1 MIVEQNPKISV
12 ESKSSKSSSG
22 SSFLNYCYN
31 LNIALIVLK
40 FCGVIEC
47 SWWWVMSP
55 LWIPFVLVIFA
66 GILGMIVGGKEE

>member
-1 MIVEQNPKISV
+1 MIVEQKPKISV

-47 SWWWVMSP
+47 SWFLVMSP
-55 LWIPFVLVIFA
+55 IWIPLALIIFA
-66 GILGMIVGGKEE
+66 GIIGMIVGGKD

>member
-1 MIVEQNPKISV
+1 MENKQNNT
-12 ESKSSKSSSG
+12 SSG
-22 SSFLNYCYN
+22 SAFLQYYCYN

-55 LWIPFVLVIFA
+55 IWIPLALIIFA
-66 GILGMIVGGKEE
+66 GILGMIVGGKD